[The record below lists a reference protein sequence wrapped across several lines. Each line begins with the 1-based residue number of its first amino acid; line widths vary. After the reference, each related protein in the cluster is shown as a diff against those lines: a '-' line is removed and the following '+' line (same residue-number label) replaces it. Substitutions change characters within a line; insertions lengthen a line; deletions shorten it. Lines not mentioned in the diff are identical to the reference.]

1 MTQDSSRSSRSA
13 PRPGFDSGAGGSYA
27 RRVMGLLD
35 RLPPVSPVAFRRIAL
50 VTLVSLVGITLAGA
64 TVRLTGS
71 GLGCSTWP
79 TCEPDSLAPRPESGI
94 HGMIEIGNRLV
105 SGLVGVTSLAA
116 VYGAHRRVP
125 RRRDLISWSWQVF
138 GWVVLNAVMGRFVVE
153 HDLLPA
159 VVIVHFLL
167 ALVTIWS
174 AVVLHHRAAEATE
187 PASGRAYLSPGTDT
201 RGQKRFGGLGMA
213 RHWLLAAAMATIFV
227 GTLVTGSGPHAGD
240 ENAERLGLDVG
251 SVARVHGIMS
261 LGFLVVAIWVSWLA
275 QQGEARRSVQERLQ
289 WLTLVLVV
297 QGVIGYVQYFA
308 GVPELLVGAHV
319 LGATLVWVAV
329 LRVWLSLSPS
339 HRSPAAETGGEKAAA
354 ARIPHAFRLHDAVP
368 PFNTRHPARET

>member
-1 MTQDSSRSSRSA
+1 
-13 PRPGFDSGAGGSYA
+13 
-27 RRVMGLLD
+27 MGLLD
-35 RLPPVSPVAFRRIAL
+35 RLPPVSPVTFRRITL
-50 VTLVSLVGITLAGA
+50 VTLASLVAITLAGA

-79 TCEPDSLAPRPESGI
+79 TCEPDSLTPRSESGI
-94 HGMIEIGNRLV
+94 HGMIEFGNRLV
-105 SGLVGVTSLAA
+105 SGLVGITSLAA

-125 RRRDLISWSWQVF
+125 RRPDLISWSWQVF
-138 GWVVLNAVMGRFVVE
+138 GWVVLNAFMGRFVVE

-174 AVVLHHRAAEATE
+174 AVVLHHRAAEAVE
-187 PASGRAYLSPGTDT
+187 PAQATNATEDSEAEPEGSPPSSTTDT
-201 RGQKRFGGLGMA
+201 SLGKLRAA

-251 SVARVHGIMS
+251 GVARVHGIMS
-261 LGFLVVAIWVSWLA
+261 LGLLVVAIWVSWLA
-275 QQGEARRSVQERLQ
+275 QQGRAQRALQERLQ

-297 QGVIGYVQYFA
+297 QGIIGYVQYFT

-319 LGATLVWVAV
+319 LGATLVWIAV

-339 HRSPAAETGGEKAAA
+339 KTPAAETGGQKAGVKRMA
-354 ARIPHAFRLHDAVP
+354 HAS
-368 PFNTRHPARET
+368 PAT